1 MILARF
7 PTLADAAARPDN
19 NFNLIRLLA
28 AWAVIFGHAHAV
40 AVWGGLEPVHVLLG
54 RFKFSG
60 LVAVD
65 TFFLVSGFLIAA
77 SLERNR
83 LPAFLASRALR
94 IFPALLVCVTLTVL
108 VLGPLVTLIPAADYW
123 RHPETLRYFVAN
135 VGLSLN
141 TAQFLPGV
149 FDDMRRHSVNASLW
163 SLPVEARCY
172 LALAGLGLLRLNKRG
187 RFNVLFVVA
196 MVVGVLL
203 LGPRTLPE
211 TQSRVWS
218 CLAFF
223 ATGTFAWL
231 NRGAIPLGWPLLLA
245 ALVPAVLL
253 RGGPHFYL
261 AYWLALS
268 YATFFVAYVPK
279 LPVIRRN
286 DFSYGLYLYGWP
298 AQQLVQMM
306 FPMLGPW
313 GNTLGATVLA
323 GAFAVASWFLV
334 ERPAMRLKSRLHVR
348 GLRPEPAI
356 APGHADEA
364 DAAAEFDRGTRAP

>member
-1 MILARF
+1 MTRDALF
-7 PTLADAAARPDN
+7 PTTLADAAARPDN
-19 NFNLIRLLA
+19 NFNLIRLVA

-40 AVWGGLEPVHVLLG
+40 AVWGGLEPVYALL
-54 RFKFSG
+54 RIKFSG

-83 LPAFLASRALR
+83 LPAFVASRALR
-94 IFPALLVCVTLTVL
+94 IFPALLVCVALTVL
-108 VLGPLVTLIPAADYW
+108 VLGPLVTTAADYW
-123 RHPETLRYFVAN
+123 RHPETMRYFVAN
-135 VGLSLN
+135 VGLSMD
-141 TAQFLPGV
+141 TAHFLPGV
-149 FDDMRRHSVNASLW
+149 FDDMRVQSVNASLW

-172 LALAGLGLLRLNKRG
+172 LALALLGLLALNRRG
-187 RFNVLFVVA
+187 RFNALFVVA
-196 MVVGVLL
+196 MVAGVLW

-211 TQSRVWS
+211 TESRVWS

-231 NRGAIPLGWPLLLA
+231 NRRAIPLGWPLLLA
-245 ALVPAVLL
+245 VLALAALL
-253 RGGPHFYL
+253 RGRPHFYL
-261 AYWLALS
+261 AYWLALA
-268 YATFFVAYVPK
+268 YGTLFVAYVPK

-298 AQQLVQMM
+298 AQQLVQMQ
-306 FPMLGPW
+306 FPLLGPW

-323 GAFAVASWFLV
+323 GALAVASWFLV
-334 ERPAMRLKSRLHVR
+334 ERPAMRLKRRLHVR
-348 GLRPEPAI
+348 DPLPAV

-364 DAAAEFDRGTRAP
+364 DAAAEFDGSGRPP